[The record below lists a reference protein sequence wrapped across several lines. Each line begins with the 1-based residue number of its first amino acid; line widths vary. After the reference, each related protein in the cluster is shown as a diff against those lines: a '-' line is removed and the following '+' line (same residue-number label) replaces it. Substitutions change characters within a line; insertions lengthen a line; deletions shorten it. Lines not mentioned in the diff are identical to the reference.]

1 MARAHPVTY
10 TFDDVVAA
18 LNGVLEHD
26 WAAFFR
32 ARVYETGTEPPLD
45 GFARGGYRLVFKEE
59 RSEFQREAEAYQ
71 GNADFGY
78 SLGLSFGEN
87 GNVTAVQWDG
97 PAFNQG
103 VTVGTQVVAVNGVS
117 YSNESLRRA
126 VTAAKTEAD
135 ADRAAAAKRRSVSNR
150 HDRVSRR
157 ACASAPRARHG
168 GGRPLERDSYAAF
181 TLTAARASA
190 RLAAVSSRGHSC
202 ADRHA
207 ANRPA
212 ADPRADGR
220 RDGQAVPLALQAARR
235 GLRRVGNDD
244 ARIRVCGARARA

>member
-1 MARAHPVTY
+1 MTY

-45 GFARGGYRLVFKEE
+45 GIARGGYRLVFKEE

-71 GNADFGY
+71 RNADFGY

-126 VTAAKTEAD
+126 VTVAKTEPAPIELLL
-135 ADRAAAAKRRSVSNR
+135 RKRRSVSNR

-157 ACASAPRARHG
+157 AALSAPRARHG
-168 GGRPLERDSYAAF
+168 RGRPLERDSGAAF
-181 TLTAARASA
+181 TLTRRPHCAGNA
-190 RLAAVSSRGHSC
+190 RLAAVSSMGPSR
-202 ADRHA
+202 ADRHR
-207 ANRPA
+207 ANRSA

-235 GLRRVGNDD
+235 GLCRVGNDD
-244 ARIRVCGARARA
+244 ARIRGCGARARA